1 MQPPR
6 PKSPSMSD
14 RSAWI
19 AVGLT
24 VLSGLLYVVG
34 YTLSRALVVSHGLSP
49 LQVTFLRCV
58 IVLGAGLALI
68 AVPRAGVTWR
78 RLLRP
83 SGAWTQRVAAALL
96 VGSNALAVL
105 AFSLMSVTAA
115 SALGFTAPLILAVLG
130 GLVLRERLSAKRLLG
145 TLLGFVGMLVIVK
158 PGGGASTMGVA
169 AAFGGALT
177 YAVYQ
182 ILIRGLRGAATTL
195 DTLLQVALVGTI
207 LLGPPMVFDWHPV
220 SPVAAGLV
228 LAVTVVQTAALASIA
243 AALRRSEAS
252 RLAPWQFTALLWAM
266 GLDAILYQAVPTVVS
281 LLGCVLIIVG
291 GVLAQRTKPGPG

>member
-1 MQPPR
+1 MQPNAPA
-6 PKSPSMSD
+6 SPSSD

-24 VLSGLLYVVG
+24 VLSGLLYVIG
-34 YTLSRALVVSHGLSP
+34 YTLSRSLVVNHGLSP

-58 IVLGAGLALI
+58 VVLAAGLVLI
-68 AVPRAGVTWR
+68 GVPRSDVTWR

-83 SGAWTQRVAAALL
+83 PGAWTQRGAAALL
-96 VGSNALAVL
+96 VGSNVLAVL

-130 GLVLRERLSAKRLLG
+130 GLVLRERLSAERLLG
-145 TLLGFVGMLVIVK
+145 TLLGFVGMLAIVK
-158 PGGGASTMGVA
+158 PGGGVSAIGIA
-169 AAFGGALT
+169 AAFGGALS

-182 ILIRGLRGAATTL
+182 VMIRGLRGAATTL
-195 DTLLQVALVGTI
+195 DTILQVALVGTV
-207 LLGPPMVFDWHPV
+207 LLSLPVIVDWHPV
-220 SPVAAGLV
+220 GLVAAGLV
-228 LAVTVVQTAALASIA
+228 LAVTVVQTAALGSIA

-266 GLDAILYQAVPTVVS
+266 GLDAVLFQAVPTPIG
-281 LLGCVLIIVG
+281 LLGCALIVAG
-291 GVLAQRTKPGPG
+291 GVLAQRTRA